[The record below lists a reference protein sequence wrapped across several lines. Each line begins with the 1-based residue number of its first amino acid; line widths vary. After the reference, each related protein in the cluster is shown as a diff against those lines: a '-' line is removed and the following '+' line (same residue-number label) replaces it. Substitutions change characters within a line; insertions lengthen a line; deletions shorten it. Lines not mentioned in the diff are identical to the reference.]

1 MQHHLISMSCK
12 TISLYNN
19 NEALIKNNK
28 MKLSPKEIEK
38 LVLHNA
44 GFVAQKRYARGIL
57 LNYPE
62 TVALIA
68 TQLLEFIREG
78 ATVAGLMEK
87 GKHILGYDD
96 VMEGVPE
103 LLDTVQ
109 VEGTFPDGTKLVSVH
124 QPICE
129 TGINNGLALYGSG
142 LTKLTNKLLIDNASE
157 STPGEVF
164 IGDGDIEL
172 NPNRKTLTIEV
183 ENTGDRAVQ
192 VGSHYPFA
200 ETNKVL
206 KFDRL
211 PTIGYRLDIPS
222 GNAIRIKP
230 LEKVTVSLVE
240 IAGEKKVYGA
250 NAIINGAIEG
260 RIPEITSTLKERG
273 FID

>member
-1 MQHHLISMSCK
+1 
-12 TISLYNN
+12 
-19 NEALIKNNK
+19 

-62 TVALIA
+62 AVALIA

-96 VMEGVPE
+96 VMEGVPA
-103 LLDTVQ
+103 LIDTVQ

-124 QPICE
+124 QAICE
-129 TGINNGLALYGSG
+129 TGISNGLALYGSG
-142 LTKLTNKLLIDNASE
+142 LTRLTNKLLIDNGSE
-157 STPGEVF
+157 AKPGEVF
-164 IGDGDIEL
+164 IEEGDIEL
-172 NPNRKTLTIEV
+172 NAGRKTLTIEV
-183 ENTGDRAVQ
+183 ENTGDRSVQ
-192 VGSHYPFA
+192 IGSHYPFV

-206 KFDRL
+206 KFDRI

-230 LEKVTVSLVE
+230 LEKVTVNLVE

-250 NAIINGAIEG
+250 NALINGAIAG
-260 RIPEITSTLKERG
+260 RIPEITNTLKERG